1 MQYEMQVLFQSLNL
15 SQLYVQLSVN
25 IIKNEAPITTSE
37 ETISTLLSVNKVT
50 LNFYFL
56 SNI

>member
-15 SQLYVQLSVN
+15 SQLICPTAVN

-56 SNI
+56 II